1 MMKKLLLILLC
12 YPLIGFSQPANYN
25 ITVNTNNAW
34 SGNLF
39 FQRGGTPQKPVKIVD
54 STGIEIFS
62 ENWGM
67 KGGDFK
73 VNYNNKLS
81 YFDRQSKGWFIM
93 DSLQNEVDS
102 VYMQNG
108 YIADNHDF
116 LALANGNY
124 VLIAYDEQ
132 PYAMDTV
139 VTGGD
144 PNAIVEGLII
154 QELDPNHNVVF
165 EWKSWDHFHV
175 TDNTY
180 MSPWTG
186 ASLNF
191 IHANAIDIDFD
202 GHFIISSRG
211 LDEITKIHRT
221 TGQIIWRWGGSQN
234 EFTFVNDYPFTHQHS
249 IRSLGN
255 NRYLMYDN
263 GNYSGQYYPS
273 GNNVSRAVEYELDT
287 NLMEATKVWEFIHPD
302 SLYTPSIGGAQRL
315 PNGNTI
321 INFGN
326 LQWLNIGS
334 IVTEVDA
341 NNQIVFQLEY
351 ANGGN
356 LYRAQKFDWFFYTP
370 ILGCTDSLASNYN
383 PLATIDDSSCVY
395 CNHTVIVSTTN
406 VSCNGYN
413 DGSIIVTASGGVPP
427 FQYSLGG
434 GLSQTNGTF
443 TNLAAGTY
451 SVDVTDVN
459 GCMIFQTVVIT
470 EPPALNISV
479 TSTDETS
486 ALNDGSATASI
497 FGGIPPYIYTWSNGG
512 TANSQVNLAPGL
524 YTVIVTDANG
534 CVISDS
540 TFVNA
545 YNPTGIIN
553 VKNTSKTLIKVT
565 DVLGKKTPY
574 RKNTPL
580 FYIYNDG
587 TVEKRIVI
595 E

>member
-1 MMKKLLLILLC
+1 MKKLLLLLLC
-12 YPLIGFSQPANYN
+12 YPFIGFSQPANYN

-67 KGGDFK
+67 KGWDFK

-139 VTGGD
+139 VAGGD

-154 QELDPNHNVVF
+154 QELDPNPNVIF

-186 ASLNF
+186 SNLEF
-191 IHANAIDIDFD
+191 IHGNAIDIDYD

-221 TGQIIWRWGGSQN
+221 TGEVIWRWGGSQN
-234 EFTFVNDYPFTHQHS
+234 QFTFVNDYPFTHQHS

-287 NLMEATKVWEFIHPD
+287 ILMEAIQVWEFIHPD

-326 LQWLNIGS
+326 LQLLNMGS
-334 IVTEVDA
+334 IVTEVDS
-341 NNQIVFQLEY
+341 NNQIVF
-351 ANGGN
+351 N
-356 LYRAQKFDWFFYTP
+356 
-370 ILGCTDSLASNYN
+370 
-383 PLATIDDSSCVY
+383 
-395 CNHTVIVSTTN
+395 
-406 VSCNGYN
+406 
-413 DGSIIVTASGGVPP
+413 
-427 FQYSLGG
+427 
-434 GLSQTNGTF
+434 
-443 TNLAAGTY
+443 
-451 SVDVTDVN
+451 
-459 GCMIFQTVVIT
+459 
-470 EPPALNISV
+470 
-479 TSTDETS
+479 
-486 ALNDGSATASI
+486 
-497 FGGIPPYIYTWSNGG
+497 
-512 TANSQVNLAPGL
+512 
-524 YTVIVTDANG
+524 
-534 CVISDS
+534 
-540 TFVNA
+540 
-545 YNPTGIIN
+545 
-553 VKNTSKTLIKVT
+553 
-565 DVLGKKTPY
+565 
-574 RKNTPL
+574 
-580 FYIYNDG
+580 
-587 TVEKRIVI
+587 
-595 E
+595 